1 MGIRVHPEVMR
12 KMRAL
17 AVKQAISEVKNID
30 DRPTVEYIAKRHGL
44 GYGELKQ
51 AYAKAFANKTIEL
64 MKAQGHDETLRR
76 LAND

>member
-30 DRPTVEYIAKRHGL
+30 DRPTKRHGL

-51 AYAKAFANKTIEL
+51 AY
-64 MKAQGHDETLRR
+64 MKQKEAE
-76 LAND
+76 